1 MKKPLDVSILATSDA
16 EPGVIFGI
24 YDALWAAGLLW
35 NRVMGEAE
43 APVFA
48 PHVVGETGVAIETV
62 TGALIQPHRSIAD
75 DTDTDIVF
83 IPSLLADFDLAFAA
97 RNAALIDWLRNRY
110 EAGTHIVSSCTG
122 SFVLAASG
130 LLDTREATTHWAF
143 VDKMKTDYPAI
154 NVRGD
159 RIVVAADEEARIVT
173 AGGASS
179 WTDLVLYLTGRFGS
193 PEDARRLAKMSLFD
207 WHHGGQNPYA
217 RLTTGRHASDA
228 VIADLQTWLAEHY
241 ASTDI
246 VAAMS
251 ARSGLAPKTLA
262 RRFRAATGYAPL
274 DYVQTLRIEEAKQQL
289 ETTNTPVEA
298 VAESVG
304 YHDPSSFVRLFKR
317 RVGETPAAY
326 RRRVAMPEFIATI
339 GQA

>member
-1 MKKPLDVSILATSDA
+1 MKKPLDVSVLATPDA

-35 NRVMGEAE
+35 NRVMGEPE
-43 APVFA
+43 NPVFA
-48 PHVVGETGVAIETV
+48 PHIIGETAEPLETA
-62 TGALIQPHRSIAD
+62 TGTLLQPHRSIAEG
-75 DTDTDIVF
+75 TPTDIVF
-83 IPSLLADFDLAFAA
+83 IPSLLADFDLVFAE
-97 RNAALIDWLRNRY
+97 RNRQLIDWLLSIY
-110 EAGTHIVSSCTG
+110 DAGTHIVSSCTG

-130 LLDTREATTHWAF
+130 LLDGREATTHWAF

-159 RIVVAADEEARIVT
+159 RILVAADDEARIVT

-179 WTDLVLYLTGRFGS
+179 WTDLVLYLAGRFGS
-193 PEDARRLAKMSLFD
+193 PEDARHLAKMSLFD

-241 ASTDI
+241 AGTEV

-251 ARSGLAPKTLA
+251 ARSGLSAKTLA
-262 RRFRAATGYAPL
+262 RRFRAATGYTPL
-274 DYVQTLRIEEAKQQL
+274 DYVQTLRIEEAKQLL
-289 ETTNTPVEA
+289 ETTDTAVEA
-298 VAESVG
+298 VAEAVG
-304 YHDPSSFVRLFKR
+304 YQDASSFVRLFKR
-317 RVGETPAAY
+317 RVGDTPAAY
-326 RRRVAMPEFIATI
+326 RRRVAMPEFIADI
-339 GQA
+339 GQG